1 MAEIETFVQV
11 AESGGIGTAA
21 ERLGVAKSA
30 VSRRLKDLEERLG
43 VRLVNRTTRQL
54 SLTDTGK
61 SYYERAAQILADLE
75 DADQTAAAVHGAL
88 SGRLKVAA
96 PQSFGVM
103 HLTPAVTT
111 FLEAH
116 PELWIDLD
124 LNDRR
129 VDLVNEGFDIA
140 VRIGQLEDSSLI
152 ARRLAPVR
160 NIVCASPAYL
170 EKHGTPRRPEDLMD
184 HAYLR
189 YSNVPERRV
198 FAWID
203 EQGRERV
210 VNPRA
215 RFVANNGNMLM
226 AAAEAGLGIISQPT
240 FLVYE
245 SIRDG
250 SLVPILTDIEW
261 WQLGAYALYPPG
273 RHLSAKVR
281 AFVDHLGASFGDPP
295 YWDTGL
301 ATGGGKHPS
310 ARPSSKRTGNI
321 AAQSLRA

>member
-1 MAEIETFVQV
+1 MDRMAEIQTFVQV
-11 AESGGIGTAA
+11 AESGGIGAAA

-30 VSRRLKDLEERLG
+30 VSRRLKELEERLG

-61 SYYERAAQILADLE
+61 SYYERATQILADLE

-88 SGRLKVAA
+88 SGRLKIAA

-103 HLTPAVTT
+103 HLTPAVTS
-111 FLEAH
+111 FLNNH

-160 NIVCASPAYL
+160 NLVCASPGYL
-170 EKHGTPRRPEDLMD
+170 AEHGTPARPEDLMN
-184 HAYLR
+184 HSYLR

-198 FAWID
+198 FAWLD

-210 VNPRA
+210 VNPKA
-215 RFVANNGNMLM
+215 RLVSNNGEMLM
-226 AAAEAGLGIISQPT
+226 AAAVEGLGIVSQPT
-240 FLVYE
+240 FLIGP
-245 SIRDG
+245 SINEGR
-250 SLVPILTDIEW
+250 LVPILTDI
-261 WQLGAYALYPPG
+261 
-273 RHLSAKVR
+273 
-281 AFVDHLGASFGDPP
+281 
-295 YWDTGL
+295 
-301 ATGGGKHPS
+301 
-310 ARPSSKRTGNI
+310 
-321 AAQSLRA
+321 